1 MTDNLQRNIA
11 KAYFIALFALLFK
24 MTILLKSKNYE
35 YMYRIWIRFGVCY
48 SQQVQYIRL
57 QK

>member
-24 MTILLKSKNYE
+24 ITILLKSKNYE
-35 YMYRIWIRFGVCY
+35 YMYRI
-48 SQQVQYIRL
+48 
-57 QK
+57 